1 MQGNE
6 AGNFAMVGVL
16 ADDHLIRDIQNG
28 RALLNDLTDRLS
40 PAV

>member
-1 MQGNE
+1 MQGNK
-6 AGNFAMVGVL
+6 AGNFTMVGVL

-28 RALLNDLTDRLS
+28 RALLNDLTDRPS